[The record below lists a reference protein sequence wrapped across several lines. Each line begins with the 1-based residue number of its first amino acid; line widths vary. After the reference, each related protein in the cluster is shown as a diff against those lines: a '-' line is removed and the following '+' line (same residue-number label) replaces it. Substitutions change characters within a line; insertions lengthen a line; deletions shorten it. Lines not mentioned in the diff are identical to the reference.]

1 MRVSPAIRIKGVSRV
16 KCQGSANP
24 DDRSLREIAK
34 AGRQLACTFGTLIL
48 SGASKRI
55 DFKNL
60 ERAFL
65 Q

>member
-1 MRVSPAIRIKGVSRV
+1 M
-16 KCQGSANP
+16 QNN
-24 DDRSLREIAK
+24 AK
-34 AGRQLACTFGTLIL
+34 AGRQLACTIDTLIYPEPE
-48 SGASKRI
+48 RN

>member
-1 MRVSPAIRIKGVSRV
+1 
-16 KCQGSANP
+16 
-24 DDRSLREIAK
+24 LRGIAK
-34 AGRQLACTFGTLIL
+34 AGRQLACTFDTLIYPEPENE
-48 SGASKRI
+48 RI